1 VPSPIADVLVAHDE
15 LAVAKA
21 TQARMRIGPYMVNAM
36 LAGAYIGVAV
46 VLLVLASG
54 PFVAAKSPATKL
66 VQGAVFGV
74 ALTLVVFAG
83 AELFTGNLM
92 VMAQGLLARTVNGA
106 QAGMVW
112 VWSLVGNLAGSV
124 LFAGLVAASGVIN
137 AGAEP
142 GKQTVFMTAL
152 TGIVHAKAALTGG
165 QLFFRAV
172 LCNFLVCLA
181 LWMAA
186 RTKSDAAKL
195 IVLWWALLAFVAS
208 GFEHSVANMTLFSVG
223 IFVHA
228 PGATWGALFRNL
240 LYTVPG
246 NFVGGAV
253 MVGLAYAYIGDSMP
267 SLSLRRARPVS
278 VPAVDLTEKAQRPLR
293 VKTAART
300 GNGNGEG

>member
-1 VPSPIADVLVAHDE
+1 VPVPITDVLAAHE
-15 LAVAKA
+15 HLAVDKA
-21 TQARMRIGPYMVNAM
+21 VQARSRLGPYMVNAM

-46 VLLVLASG
+46 VLLLLASA
-54 PFVAAKSPATKL
+54 PFIAAKSPATKL
-66 VQGAVFGV
+66 VQGSVFGV

-92 VMAQGLLARTVNGA
+92 VMAQGLTSRTVTGA
-106 QAGMVW
+106 QAGSVW
-112 VWSLVGNLAGSV
+112 LLSLVGNLAGSV
-124 LFAGLVAASGVIN
+124 VFAALVAGSGVIN

-152 TGIVHAKAALTGG
+152 AGIAKTKESLSGG
-165 QLFFRAV
+165 QLFFRAI

-223 IFVHA
+223 IFTHA
-228 PGATWGALFRNL
+228 PGATWGALFHNL

-246 NFVGGAV
+246 NVVGGAA
-253 MVGLAYAYIGDSMP
+253 MVGLAYSYVGDAA
-267 SLSLRRARPVS
+267 LSLPRWRRAVALPV
-278 VPAVDLTEKAQRPLR
+278 VDLTERPERPLR
-293 VKTAART
+293 VKTATRAA
-300 GNGNGEG
+300 NGNGDR